1 MEPVNLWNKAL
12 DLLSRREHSVFELRT
27 KLKRFSENASEL
39 EDTIKR
45 LKDSKFLDDK
55 KFSESF
61 VRSKSQAGYGPN
73 YIEQYLRKKGV
84 NSSDYDI
91 YGYDIDWAAI
101 CHELYLRKSKGKELN
116 HKEKEKILRFL
127 AYRGFSYEIIKNA
140 QKDIE

>member
-12 DLLSRREHSVFELRT
+12 DLLSRREHSVSELRT

-45 LKDSKFLDDK
+45 LKDSKFLDDS

-61 VRSKSQAGYGPN
+61 VRSKSQSGYGPN

-84 NSSDYDI
+84 NPSDYDI
-91 YGYDIDWAAI
+91 YGYDIDWTAVQSI
-101 CHELYLRKSKGKELN
+101 S
-116 HKEKEKILRFL
+116 
-127 AYRGFSYEIIKNA
+127 
-140 QKDIE
+140 